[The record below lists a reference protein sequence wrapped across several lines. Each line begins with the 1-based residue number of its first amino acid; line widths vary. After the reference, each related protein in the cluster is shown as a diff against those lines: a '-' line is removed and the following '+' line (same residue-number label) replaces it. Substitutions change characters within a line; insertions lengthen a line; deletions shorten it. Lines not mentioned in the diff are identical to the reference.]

1 MHQATDQQPEVNEA
15 AEAARLNTSG
25 IYSITNTVTG
35 KKYIGSAVNL
45 ANRETYHRW
54 QLRKSEHHSQKLQRA
69 WNKYGEAA
77 FVFQPLLIC
86 APKDLLMYEQIVLDY
101 QGSVRDGYN
110 VLPTAGSA
118 LGMKHSAETR
128 AKISAAHTGM
138 KRSEKVRAEMS
149 KRMTGSVR
157 SAETKAK
164 IAAASKTRELP
175 AAFIAQMGKRE
186 IPEATRQKISAK
198 LMGHAVSAESR
209 AKMSASQK
217 ALPPRKHTEETKKK
231 MSILAKERCA
241 RKAAQRLETT

>member
-1 MHQATDQQPEVNEA
+1 MHQAIDQQPEVDEA

-69 WNKYGEAA
+69 WNKFGEAA

-128 AKISAAHTGM
+128 ARMSAINLG
-138 KRSEKVRAEMS
+138 KVMSPEARAKMS
-149 KRMTGSVR
+149 KRMQGHQHSPEALEKIRASSKARGFNEACIAQRGKSNANPEVR
-157 SAETKAK
+157 AK
-164 IAAASKTRELP
+164 ISMA
-175 AAFIAQMGKRE
+175 
-186 IPEATRQKISAK
+186 
-198 LMGHAVSAESR
+198 LMGHPVSDETRQRMRDAANAR
-209 AKMSASQK
+209 IARQAQQK
-217 ALPPRKHTEETKKK
+217 AG
-231 MSILAKERCA
+231 
-241 RKAAQRLETT
+241 AA